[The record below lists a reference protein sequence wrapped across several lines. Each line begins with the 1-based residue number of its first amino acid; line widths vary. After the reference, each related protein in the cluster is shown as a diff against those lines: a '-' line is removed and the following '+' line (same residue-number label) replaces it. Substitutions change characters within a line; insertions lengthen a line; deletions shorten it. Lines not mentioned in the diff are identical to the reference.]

1 MKKQGNRKEVS
12 TYINTIRSI
21 VNKDIV
27 ALILKKSQKNTVAK
41 L

>member
-1 MKKQGNRKEVS
+1 MKKQGSRKEVS

-27 ALILKKSQKNTVAK
+27 ALILKKNQKNTIAK